1 MHSLLGPQFDAEI
14 AYRQERARREFARAR
29 HDRTGLSRLLSRD
42 RHPVAPERHERVEH

>member
-29 HDRTGLSRLLSRD
+29 HERGGLSRLITRH
-42 RHPVAPERHERVEH
+42 RHPVVERRERVEH